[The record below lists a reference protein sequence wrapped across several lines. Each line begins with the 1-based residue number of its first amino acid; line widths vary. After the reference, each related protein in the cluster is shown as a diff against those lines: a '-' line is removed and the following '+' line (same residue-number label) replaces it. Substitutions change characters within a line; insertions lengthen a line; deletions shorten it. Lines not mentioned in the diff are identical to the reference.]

1 MKEPKAYGRTK
12 RTITFKGR
20 SAAPPEVVYDVLADL
35 RSHLEWGGK
44 RQYKMFRLEL
54 DAPPGPAKEGTV
66 YKSVGTIPMMSARW
80 NNTTT
85 VTEAQRPK
93 VFETTTE
100 GRIPWP
106 KQAAG
111 EGAFVNR
118 FEITPDGRGS
128 RVVYRADQLRFLN
141 PPWGLKYPIMRSMTY
156 NINIPMWYRRGFR
169 KMLKL
174 AEERA
179 GRNGAR

>member
-44 RQYKMFRLEL
+44 RQYKMCRLLEL
-54 DAPPGPAKEGTV
+54 DAPPGPANEGTV

-93 VFETTTE
+93 VASR
-100 GRIPWP
+100 GRSKPP
-106 KQAAG
+106 AKEPSSTDSRSRPTVGAAASCTAPISFG
-111 EGAFVNR
+111 SS
-118 FEITPDGRGS
+118 THRG
-128 RVVYRADQLRFLN
+128 V
-141 PPWGLKYPIMRSMTY
+141 
-156 NINIPMWYRRGFR
+156 
-169 KMLKL
+169 
-174 AEERA
+174 
-179 GRNGAR
+179 